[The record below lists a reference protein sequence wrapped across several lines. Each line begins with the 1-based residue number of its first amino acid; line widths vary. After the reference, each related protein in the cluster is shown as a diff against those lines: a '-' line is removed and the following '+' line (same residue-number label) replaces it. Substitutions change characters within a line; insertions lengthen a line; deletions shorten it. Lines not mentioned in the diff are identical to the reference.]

1 MIPGEFIPAV
11 GKGAKEAM
19 ARGFVA
25 GYKMEDVSVELFD
38 GSFHDVDS
46 SEIAFKLA
54 AIYAFKEA
62 AAKAG
67 AVLLEPIMKVEVRTP
82 EQFMGDINGNIS
94 SKRGQVEGMDDI
106 GDKKVI
112 TAKVPLSEMFG
123 YTNMLRS
130 MTQGRASMMM
140 EFDHYDVVPPNVA
153 NEIKKTRGVK
163 DVVEEA

>member
-1 MIPGEFIPAV
+1 M
-11 GKGAKEAM
+11 KGCKEAM

-25 GYKMEDVSVELFD
+25 GYKMEDISVELFD

-54 AIYAFKEA
+54 AIHAFKEA

-82 EQFMGDINGNIS
+82 EQFMGDVNGNIS
-94 SKRGQVEGMDDI
+94 SKRGQVEGMGDI

-140 EFDHYDVVPPNVA
+140 EFHHYDVVPPNVA
-153 NEIKKTRGVK
+153 NDIKKARGIK